1 MSFAGHIHDMIRR
14 DKENRELRKNLRG
27 RMKANQKGIIGSYR
41 NYGYLAPEE
50 LDKIRKGLNEKS
62 LRDERRM
69 GKEFVIFLLAGI
81 VIIILLFFCVVYFI

>member
-41 NYGYLAPEE
+41 NCDHVAPEE
-50 LDKIRKGLNEKS
+50 LDKIRKGLKEKS
-62 LRDERRM
+62 LWDENRM

-81 VIIILLFFCVVYFI
+81 VIILLFICAVYFL